1 MHERKQAEDGSAAV
15 CSFFYKA
22 KKEAF
27 FYMRWRDER
36 SLTQLVEA
44 QECIIVRNNFNLILM
59 RLEVDATCSFCSLI
73 PGNYFS
79 CKVNIKSGVIQK
91 SVLFFGNL

>member
-15 CSFFYKA
+15 RSFFCKA

-27 FYMRWRDER
+27 FYMCWRHER

-44 QECIIVRNNFNLILM
+44 QECIEEITLIQ
-59 RLEVDATCSFCSLI
+59 F
-73 PGNYFS
+73 
-79 CKVNIKSGVIQK
+79 
-91 SVLFFGNL
+91 